1 MAKPTIYIYKNNTDL
16 SLSTYGRL
24 RDILEENGFL
34 TVKKYTADVDLLACI
49 GGDGTFLNF
58 IHECDFP
65 KCPVVG
71 INTGHL
77 GFFQEL
83 MPEQIS
89 KFMQYYKDGEYTLQV
104 IKPVRADITTTDD
117 SFEVLGL
124 NEILIRGPYTN
135 LTHFRV
141 MMDDT
146 PIQDFS
152 GDGILVSTPVGSTA
166 YNYSLGGALVAPE
179 LEALQLT
186 PVAPMNSNAYKCFR
200 TGIMFPSSKKVT
212 LIPQNNRDDSHLL
225 IAYDGLCE
233 EHGNIIKIELSQSD
247 RKINLIRFKSYNY
260 WAKLKN
266 KLL

>member
-1 MAKPTIYIYKNNTDL
+1 MKPTIYIYKNDTDL
-16 SLSTYGRL
+16 STSTYVAL
-24 RDILEENGFL
+24 KEIIEDNGF
-34 TVKKYTADVDLLACI
+34 VTAEEYSPDVDLMACI

-58 IHECDFP
+58 IHACDFP
-65 KCPVVG
+65 SCPVIG

-83 MPEQIS
+83 MPEQIAE
-89 KFMQYYKDGEYTLQV
+89 FIRCYRNDEYTLQV
-104 IKPVRADITTTDD
+104 IKPVKARIEKTDN
-117 SFEVLGL
+117 SHEVLGL

-135 LTHFRV
+135 LTHFKV

-186 PVAPMNSNAYKCFR
+186 PVAPMNSNAYRCFR

-212 LIPQNNRDDSHLL
+212 LIPQNTRNDSHLL

-233 EHGNIIKIELSQSD
+233 EHGNINRIELSQSD
-247 RKINLIRFKSYNY
+247 KEISLIRFKSYNY